1 MKTVVDYK
9 EIIAKELE
17 ELTPELIQE
26 VIDFVGFLKE
36 KNMKRAYKDSD
47 LLLIQQE
54 CLKKIWNME
63 SEDLYEI

>member
-1 MKTVVDYK
+1 MKAVVDYK
-9 EIIAKELE
+9 EIVVKELE

-26 VIDFVGFLKE
+26 VIDFVAFLKE
-36 KNMKRAYKDSD
+36 KKMKRACKDSD

-54 CLKKIWNME
+54 GLKKIWDME

>member
-9 EIIAKELE
+9 EIIVKELE
-17 ELTPELIQE
+17 ALTPELIQE

-36 KNMKRAYKDSD
+36 KKMKRAYKDSD

-54 CLKKIWNME
+54 GLKKIWNME